1 MFSRVCSR
9 RLPPVLSLRAAFR
22 GATNI
27 AARKAEGDISSVFVS
42 LSGAT
47 PQPLPQRFA
56 DIKRNLI
63 AGHEEE
69 VIKSWN
75 RLLRVLQDE
84 TWLIK
89 ATGSAIVPEIE
100 YKDIDNPS
108 EEFRRQH
115 KERGVALVRGVVNPR
130 TALEWRRRLREYITH
145 NPQTKA
151 FPPVNPAVFELYWS
165 TSQVQARADPNLLRT
180 QQFLMSNWH
189 SSSDRALIS
198 TKHPVS
204 YADRLRIRP
213 PGDSGFALG
222 PHVDGGSCERWEPG
236 GYGQGT
242 LYDSIFQGRWE
253 DFDPWDYSCRL
264 PVVSD
269 LYNGAGA
276 CSMFRMYQGWLSMS
290 YTAPG
295 EGTLLVNPLFSHATT
310 YYILRPFF
318 SPKKERTGSEFL
330 DPDNWKLD
338 TQPTT
343 LLQGASFGHT
353 QELNNALHPHLDLE
367 NTMVHIPVVE
377 PGDYIAWHCDTIH
390 AVDSVHTGKT
400 DSSVLYIPTCPLT
413 ETNADYLGRQR
424 EAFQQ
429 GAINSHHV
437 SLSCSRLCTK
447 ILEQAFPVMIFQA
460 EKERASTLGG
470 QFLSI

>member
-1 MFSRVCSR
+1 MFSR
-9 RLPPVLSLRAAFR
+9 LPMPKLSLHAACR
-22 GATNI
+22 TTSTISAK
-27 AARKAEGDISSVFVS
+27 KAEGDISSVFAS
-42 LSGAT
+42 LSGAN

-63 AGHEEE
+63 AGHEDE
-69 VIKSWN
+69 VIKGWN

-84 TWLIK
+84 TVLIK
-89 ATGSAIVPEIE
+89 KTGSAIVPEIE

-108 EEFRRQH
+108 EKFRRQH
-115 KERGVALVRGVVNPR
+115 KERGVALIRGVVDPR
-130 TALEWRRRLREYITH
+130 TALEWKQRLKEYISH

-165 TSQVQARADPNLLRT
+165 TSQVQARAEPNLLRT
-180 QQFLMSNWH
+180 QKFLMSNWH
-189 SSSDRALIS
+189 SSNDETLIS

-213 PGDSGFALG
+213 PADSGFALG
-222 PHVDGGSCERWEPG
+222 PHVDGGSCERWEPD
-236 GYGQGT
+236 GYGRGT
-242 LYDSIFQGRWE
+242 LYNRIFQGRWE

-295 EGTLLVNPLFSHATT
+295 EGTLLVNPLFSRATA

-318 SPKKERTGSEFL
+318 SPVKEHTGSTL
-330 DPDNWKLD
+330 LYPDNWMLD

-353 QELNNALHPHLDLE
+353 QELNKVLHPHLDLE
-367 NTMVHIPVVE
+367 NTMVHIPAVE

-390 AVDSVHTGKT
+390 AVDSVHAGKT
-400 DSSVLYIPTCPLT
+400 DSSVMYIPTCPLT
-413 ETNADYLGRQR
+413 ETNAQYLGRQR

-429 GAINSHHV
+429 GAINPHRV
-437 SLSCSRLCTK
+437 SSKYGADSLLNLK
-447 ILEQAFPVMIFQA
+447 QAFPEMISQVGRG
-460 EKERASTLGG
+460 RAG
-470 QFLSI
+470 I